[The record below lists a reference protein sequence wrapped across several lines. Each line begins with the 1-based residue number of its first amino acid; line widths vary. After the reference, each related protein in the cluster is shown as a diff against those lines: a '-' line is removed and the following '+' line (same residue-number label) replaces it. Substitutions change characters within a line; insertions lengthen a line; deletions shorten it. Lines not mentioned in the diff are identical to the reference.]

1 MARMALIQ
9 LNRFWRDVNV
19 RSAWGDLR
27 TVIEQAGSNKWRFA
41 LLSAVCTIAVFSV
54 MWQEGGRG
62 LPKPPTVTY
71 ITSWPA
77 DRSEAE
83 IVASNIANQKR
94 KEKLAAEQAQ
104 REAEVREIYK
114 KIGRYSGMDVDAIE
128 KKAEAERRAE
138 EARKV
143 ASQPKTAT
151 QAKTA
156 TPSKP
161 AGESKPAAT
170 QAND

>member
-1 MARMALIQ
+1 MGAMALIQ
-9 LNRFWRDVNV
+9 PTRFWRDVNV

-27 TVIEQAGSNKWRFA
+27 TVIQQAGPHKWRIG
-41 LLSAVCTIAVFSV
+41 LLSAACTVGVFSV
-54 MWQEGGRG
+54 MWKEGGRG
-62 LPKPPTVTY
+62 LPKPPVVTY

-83 IVASNIANQKR
+83 IIASNVANQKR
-94 KEKLAAEQAQ
+94 KEKLAAEQAR

-138 EARKV
+138 EAGQA
-143 ASQPKTAT
+143 ASQPKTTVA
-151 QAKTA
+151 
-156 TPSKP
+156 
-161 AGESKPAAT
+161 ES
-170 QAND
+170 ND

>member
-1 MARMALIQ
+1 MGGMALIQ
-9 LNRFWRDVNV
+9 PSRFWRDVNV

-27 TVIEQAGSNKWRFA
+27 TVIQQAGPHKWRIG
-41 LLSAVCTIAVFSV
+41 LLSAACTAGVFSV

-62 LPKPPTVTY
+62 LPKPPVVTY

-77 DRSEAE
+77 NRSEAE
-83 IVASNIANQKR
+83 IIASNVANQKR
-94 KEKLAAEQAQ
+94 KEKLAAEQAR

-138 EARKV
+138 EARK
-143 ASQPKTAT
+143 ATSQPKTTVA
-151 QAKTA
+151 
-156 TPSKP
+156 
-161 AGESKPAAT
+161 ES
-170 QAND
+170 ND